1 MFQLR
6 ITPIPDILLKFTQ
19 FILFFNFSILGTPAF
34 LALDR
39 SDSGCASED
48 EEVSQDSPPA
58 LPVKP
63 EESSAPEDIVI
74 CWRQSGKLWD
84 ARMQGDGYFLSR
96 RLLLFVTPELGR

>member
-1 MFQLR
+1 MHLPYFLIFQ
-6 ITPIPDILLKFTQ
+6 ILNTY
-19 FILFFNFSILGTPAF
+19 F

-48 EEVSQDSPPA
+48 EEVSQDSPPL

-63 EESSAPEDIVI
+63 KASSAPEDIVI

-84 ARMQGDGYFLSR
+84 ARMQGDGSFLSG
-96 RLLLFVTPELGR
+96 RLLLFCYSLVKTLAIKYVFSGDR